1 MELVKTPLSAPLHTS
16 LNGSAQTLLP
26 TYSALPIMPGFIT
39 PTHTHTHT
47 ASPAAQTPAVPTAND
62 WNNYYYVSVC
72 VFLVQVCVRE
82 RQLRQTT

>member
-1 MELVKTPLSAPLHTS
+1 MKTPLSAPLHTS